1 MGVIQVPGERSGQL
15 YSIQIDGD
23 VPTNTEYARIADYV
37 KQQEDAFAQR
47 YEQSF
52 GEVLE
57 EDDGTAIGRGFE
69 RGKKQIKQAFGET
82 LGTIGEKSGLE
93 ALATY
98 GQGLEERAR
107 QELGELQIQQPERMQ
122 STDVDSIGS
131 ALRYAGEVVGE
142 QIPQLGLGLGAAIAA
157 PVVVPATTALGSFA
171 VGATAAAGVTAPI
184 LFGNN
189 IQRQEDEV
197 AAGKKA
203 SVDVGDALI
212 ATFGQATL
220 EGIADKILL
229 GGAFRSLGKSI
240 FTRTASRVGSGAT
253 TEGLTEVGQQMMER
267 AQAGLSIDSEDA
279 IAEYREAAI
288 AGGLIGGGT
297 RATIGPFGERDSE
310 TTETTETDDT
320 TRGQED
326 NVGQDTQTAPP
337 VEPEQLEL
345 DLDDPLLR
353 PQLREGQEQ
362 GELFTAASEYNPAE
376 EKEAQN
382 KDDPNYKKGKAEQ
395 TEKQRA
401 AAAAAAAG
409 VTSDAAL
416 ENDQTNLFNEE
427 VRKKEKAAAKAKNKT
442 NEYLKDK
449 TQESGAAAIKSEQT
463 GKNIEV
469 GKKSVETTETTE
481 EAFTPNFVKNVL
493 GIQRP
498 RAPLLLAATEG
509 DLSGKSLNDPVVV
522 DRLSKYVNRR
532 GAESN
537 AVLTSMRERGYEY
550 DGKQF
555 VRLES
560 EGVGTSDADSGSG
573 VAGTEG
579 AGGRNTDTE
588 GAVSP
593 NTGGV
598 GTDLSDTESSDV
610 AERKQSGALTDE
622 EAQYIRQNPLSAEA
636 QAEAEKRRLIRETP
650 GGYAALV
657 RNALAETGTTISPE
671 VLVEQDELDA
681 RKAKLAE
688 EQRGGLAVP
697 TGPMTGAIGG
707 AETEAD
713 ANFVPVPAP
722 VEVPDAP
729 PVRGASVSQ
738 EQLQAMEAQQ
748 DAAAQARIDK
758 IFESNRGKQPQRRE
772 YHDTQVDPRSAPE
785 VTTAV
790 DKEAIAELLETSD
803 TNLKGD
809 ANASARAAKLFF
821 KRFRRP
827 VDALAEIGAVRADG
841 PTQSIEKDYTPVQFA
856 FYDGMT
862 QNSAIQASL
871 WVNNNLSR
879 QARNEVRDAKIAAR
893 IDPNDNRRDA
903 YLGVVKAAQAVIASD
918 ARKVRRQLAK
928 QEKGTAETARKREV
942 KKQLDKSVEVP
953 LVLNAPKPIRLRSG
967 QEVYRITTPQKG
979 LSTIEANLVEK
990 GFKRRKVRKNETVPE
1005 DAYTLLDEKDGAEIL
1020 YVYQDTRNKNE
1031 LLTKEYHKEIVED
1044 LEYTLETYD
1053 MLLIDPVKGL
1063 DQKLLPS
1070 IQNALQRGDLQFA
1083 VDAIATTSRVKR
1095 IREIAAKLGNVVGST
1110 QIQVVDDL
1118 SPLAGRRAAGLFSP
1132 EQNTIYIDAN
1142 NGMNVHTILHEMT
1155 HAATSA
1161 SIAANPS
1168 LPEVKQ
1174 LQTIL
1179 ENIRKQFGEVYG
1191 TANLDEFVAEAFS
1204 NPEFQSAL
1212 ALSKVDGGKTSNW
1225 ERFTAAIKRA
1235 VRRILGLSPS
1245 PNALSEVDRL
1255 VEGLLAPA
1263 PATRA
1268 APNMLM
1274 AADNKKGAAG
1284 LVQNIA
1290 NVVPE
1295 SGKDKIADLSSVVFD
1310 EGVGKTAKSW
1320 TLNTL
1325 PVNILTDIASKRIP
1339 FAKQLNMLIN
1349 KQSGALRQRSEV
1361 LDSILNNL
1369 HAWQRKNKELAKVL
1383 NNIIPRST
1391 FLKVD
1396 PSRSDP
1402 KYMKT
1407 IRDDKERSAEYDQ
1420 LRAEY
1425 DKLDDAGKAFYR
1437 QMRNYFQDTY
1447 DDIIAALDARLEAT
1461 IPDAEVKQ
1469 NAFEKLRQLL
1479 QKDTGVIRPYFP
1491 LQRKGNYRLA
1501 YTAPDP
1507 DSGRPELF
1515 VEYYPTLRKA
1525 EQARA
1530 KIIGVDA
1537 EAAITDAN
1545 TIMDF
1550 RKVPNTGF
1558 VRDILVTLQF
1568 SQDKFN
1574 SDENYRKVMQEI
1586 VDLSLDAMPERSFMQ
1601 NFRRRKGV
1609 RGFIGDTTPTG
1620 MGAMDFDAY
1629 TMLKEKGRDLN
1640 RQLVQLRS
1648 AAEIEKFRK
1657 DLAPYKTDP
1666 STAMIAQ
1673 KLDQIADF
1681 AQSPNVPRVSQ
1692 VINSLGFGMTM
1703 GLNFSSAAITFFDVA
1718 MSAMPILAG
1727 THKLGPTSRAFGT
1740 ATKLFLG
1747 APSKRTIMATGP
1759 DGELV
1764 PQEVNMGMAGKSISN
1779 YDLNSLPK
1787 MLKDIRADIL
1797 IKMGVDQGQ
1806 FNQSMTQE
1814 NLEIGRDAPLE
1825 TFNKYSSFMFH
1836 HSERFNRET
1845 TLTAAYMLE
1854 VNKMRREKGQL
1865 TDADYEKAAQ
1875 EAIDTTEF
1883 TLGAT
1888 AAAGRPIV
1896 AQKGIGNILFLF
1908 KRFAISKYYMMA
1920 KLAQESAAG
1929 NKAAQA
1935 ATRNFLIST
1944 GIFAG
1949 LGGMPLMG
1957 GIGAMYN
1964 LFAEDDEDDFEAAT
1978 RKLVGEGIYGGL
1990 ANEILGVDLANRI
2003 SMNSLLYRAPLI
2015 DKDQSNL
2022 WTLIEQLGGPVIG
2035 VGLSIERGM
2044 KDIYEGEVQRGIEA
2058 MAPAA
2063 VRNGLKSFRFATEGA
2078 ETRRGDPV
2086 TEDINPYNVVM
2097 QGLGFAPQGYIQQLE
2112 VNKNV
2117 RRREDAVN
2125 SRRTKLLRRRNMA
2138 IREGD
2143 IDELEKVERL
2153 IDEYNA
2159 SLPQDADTRK
2169 KRITSDTKQSSL
2181 RTFDRTTGDMRGGIT
2196 TTDFSRSILEQYD
2209 LN

>member
-1383 NNIIPRST
+1383 NNIPRST

>member
-1 MGVIQVPGERSGQL
+1 MGVYKYDDPETGIGYDLNIV
-15 YSIQIDGD
+15 GD
-23 VPTNTEYARIADYV
+23 TPTNEEFARLAAKLRIDRAN
-37 KQQEDAFAQR
+37 FATR
-47 YEQSF
+47 YEETF
-52 GEVLE
+52 GEYE
-57 EDDGTAIGRGFE
+57 EPDDGTAIGRGFE

-82 LGTIGEKSGLE
+82 LGTIGEEAGLGF
-93 ALATY
+93 LAEY
-98 GQGLEERAR
+98 GQDVEERAR
-107 QELGELQIQQPERMQ
+107 QELGELMLEQPERLQ
-122 STDVDSIGS
+122 STDVDSVGS
-131 ALRYAGEVVGE
+131 ALQYAGEVVGE
-142 QIPQLGLGLGAAIAA
+142 QIPQLGLGLGAAVAA
-157 PVVVPATTALGSFA
+157 PILAPAATTATALGSFA

-203 SVDVGDALI
+203 SVDVGAALK
-212 ATFGQATL
+212 ATFGQAAL
-220 EGIADKILL
+220 EGISDKILL
-229 GGAFRSLGKSI
+229 GSVFRPLGKSI
-240 FTRTASRVGSGAT
+240 FTRTVSRAGGGAT
-253 TEGLTEVGQQMMER
+253 TESLTEVGQQMMER
-267 AQAGLSIDSEDA
+267 AQAGLPIDSEDA

-297 RATIGPFGERDSE
+297 RATLGAVGERDPE
-310 TTETTETDDT
+310 ITETTETGGT
-320 TRGQED
+320 APGPEGQ
-326 NVGQDTQTAPP
+326 VVPDTQTTPP

-345 DLDDPLLR
+345 DLGDPLLR

-362 GELFTAASEYNPAE
+362 GELFTTASEYNPAQ

-395 TEKQRA
+395 TDADRA
-401 AAAAAAAG
+401 AATAETA
-409 VTSDAAL
+409 VKTTTENSAL
-416 ENDQTNLFNEE
+416 EKDQANLVNEQ
-427 VRKKEKAAAKAKNKT
+427 VREQEKANKKAAAKT
-442 NEYLKDK
+442 QEYLKDK
-449 TQESGAAAIKSEQT
+449 TQESGTAAIESEQT
-463 GKNIEV
+463 GKQIEV
-469 GKKSVETTETTE
+469 GKKPVETTETTE
-481 EAFTPNFVKNVL
+481 DAFTPNFVKNVL

-498 RAPLLLAATEG
+498 RAPLLIAATEG
-509 DLSGKSLNDPVVV
+509 DLSGKSLNDPAVV

-537 AVLTSMRERGYEY
+537 AVLTSMKERGYEY
-550 DGKQF
+550 VGNQF
-555 VRLES
+555 VRPES
-560 EGVGTSDADSGSG
+560 EGVGTGVQDSGSG
-573 VAGTEG
+573 VAGTDG
-579 AGGRNTDTE
+579 AGGGNQNTTE
-588 GAVSP
+588 S
-593 NTGGV
+593 TSSDEGGV
-598 GTDLSDTESSDV
+598 GTNLSDTESSDV
-610 AERKQSGALTDE
+610 ATREQPDTL
-622 EAQYIRQNPLSAEA
+622 EA
-636 QAEAEKRRLIRETP
+636 
-650 GGYAALV
+650 
-657 RNALAETGTTISPE
+657 SPE
-671 VLVEQDELDA
+671 PEVTPDEQA
-681 RKAKLAE
+681 
-688 EQRGGLAVP
+688 AV
-697 TGPMTGAIGG
+697 GG
-707 AETEAD
+707 AETGA
-713 ANFVPVPAP
+713 AGQVIPKAVR
-722 VEVPDAP
+722 VPDAP
-729 PVRGASVSQ
+729 EIQGAPVPQ

-758 IFESNRGKQPQRRE
+758 IFESNRGKQPQVRE
-772 YHDTQVDPRSAPE
+772 YHDMQVDPRSAPE

-790 DKEAIAELLETSD
+790 DKEGIAELLETSD
-803 TNLKGD
+803 KDLNSQAK
-809 ANASARAAKLFF
+809 AAKLFF

-827 VDALAEIGAVRADG
+827 VDALAEMGAVSVEG
-841 PTQSIEKDYTPVQFA
+841 PTQSVEKEYTPVAFA
-856 FYDGMT
+856 FYKGMT
-862 QNSAIQASL
+862 QKAAMDARK
-871 WVNNNLSR
+871 WVFDNLSR
-879 QARNEVRDAKIAAR
+879 QAFVETRDASVLARKDPEDNRSDTYLAFIKEVKRLQKKEDKAFQKQMDRELDALKLEAQTRAPAAPDQEIRAEGAIGATELIKGQTAFDSYLLGMGFKKRKIPKQDDYVF
-893 IDPNDNRRDA
+893 IDPDTK
-903 YLGVVKAAQAVIASD
+903 KALTD
-918 ARKVRRQLAK
+918 EELM
-928 QEKGTAETARKREV
+928 
-942 KKQLDKSVEVP
+942 DF
-953 LVLNAPKPIRLRSG
+953 
-967 QEVYRITTPQKG
+967 YD
-979 LSTIEANLVEK
+979 
-990 GFKRRKVRKNETVPE
+990 GF
-1005 DAYTLLDEKDGAEIL
+1005 AYTKS
-1020 YVYQDTRNKNE
+1020 E
-1031 LLTKEYHKEIVED
+1031 LGF
-1044 LEYTLETYD
+1044 
-1053 MLLIDPVKGL
+1053 LLIDPVKGL

-1083 VDAIATTSRVKR
+1083 VDAIASTSQVKR

-1118 SPLAGRRAAGLFSP
+1118 SPLAGRRAAGMFSP
-1132 EQNTIYIDAN
+1132 EENTIYIDAN

-1225 ERFTAAIKRA
+1225 ERFTAAIKRV

-1255 VEGLLAPA
+1255 VEGLLSPS

-1295 SGKDKIADLSSVVFD
+1295 SGRDKIADLSSVVFD
-1310 EGVGKTAKSW
+1310 EGIGRTAKSW

-1325 PVNILTDIASKRIP
+1325 PVNILTDIASKKIP
-1339 FAKQLNMLIN
+1339 FAKQLNTLIN
-1349 KQSGALRQRSEV
+1349 KQSGALRQKSEV

-1369 HAWQRKNKELAKVL
+1369 HAWQRKNKDLAKIL

-1391 FLKVD
+1391 YLKVD

-1407 IRDDKERSAEYDQ
+1407 IRDDAERSAEYDQ

-1447 DDIIAALDARLEAT
+1447 DDIISALDARLEAT
-1461 IPDAEVKQ
+1461 IPDAEVKK
-1469 NAFEKLRQLL
+1469 NAFEQLRQLL

-1491 LQRKGNYRLA
+1491 LMRKGTYRLA
-1501 YTAPDP
+1501 YTALDP
-1507 DSGRPELF
+1507 LNPENKVGERF

-1530 KIIGVDA
+1530 KVLSLGGDINPDI
-1537 EAAITDAN
+1537 EITDASN
-1545 TIMDF
+1545 PMNLT
-1550 RKVPNTGF
+1550 KTPNTGF
-1558 VRDILVTLQF
+1558 VRDILNTLQF
-1568 SQDKFN
+1568 NEDKFT

-1620 MGAMDFDAY
+1620 MGGMDFDAY

-1648 AAEIEKFRK
+1648 AADIEKFRK
-1657 DLAPYKTDP
+1657 DLEPYKTDP
-1666 STAMIAQ
+1666 STAMMAQ
-1673 KLDQIADF
+1673 KLDQIASF

-1718 MSAMPILAG
+1718 MSAMPVLAG
-1727 THKLGPTSRAFGT
+1727 KHKLGPTSRAFGT

-1747 APSKRTIMATGP
+1747 APSKRTVMATGP

-1779 YDLNSLPK
+1779 YDLDSLPE
-1787 MLKDIRADIL
+1787 MLRNIRADIL

-1836 HSERFNRET
+1836 HSERYNRET

-1854 VNKMRREKGQL
+1854 VNKMQREKGQL

-1875 EAIDTTEF
+1875 EAIDITEF

-1908 KRFAISKYYMMA
+1908 KRFAISKYYMMT

-1944 GIFAG
+1944 GLFAG

-1957 GIGAMYN
+1957 GIGAIYN
-1964 LFAEDDEDDFEAAT
+1964 LFADDDEDDFEAAT

-2044 KDIYEGEVQRGIEA
+2044 KDVYQGEVQRGIEA

-2063 VRNGLKSFRFATEGA
+2063 IRNGLKSFRFATEGA
-2078 ETRRGDPV
+2078 TTRRGDPI

-2097 QGLGFAPQGYIQQLE
+2097 QGLGFAPQAYIQQLE

-2117 RRREDAVN
+2117 RRREDAIN

-2143 IDELEKVERL
+2143 RDELEKVERL
-2153 IDEYNA
+2153 IEEYNA

-2169 KRITSDTKQSSL
+2169 KLITSDTKRNSL
-2181 RTFDRTTGDMRGGIT
+2181 RTFNRTTGDMRGGIT

-2209 LN
+2209 FQ

>member
-1 MGVIQVPGERSGQL
+1 
-15 YSIQIDGD
+15 
-23 VPTNTEYARIADYV
+23 
-37 KQQEDAFAQR
+37 
-47 YEQSF
+47 
-52 GEVLE
+52 
-57 EDDGTAIGRGFE
+57 
-69 RGKKQIKQAFGET
+69 
-82 LGTIGEKSGLE
+82 
-93 ALATY
+93 
-98 GQGLEERAR
+98 
-107 QELGELQIQQPERMQ
+107 
-122 STDVDSIGS
+122 
-131 ALRYAGEVVGE
+131 
-142 QIPQLGLGLGAAIAA
+142 
-157 PVVVPATTALGSFA
+157 
-171 VGATAAAGVTAPI
+171 
-184 LFGNN
+184 
-189 IQRQEDEV
+189 
-197 AAGKKA
+197 
-203 SVDVGDALI
+203 
-212 ATFGQATL
+212 
-220 EGIADKILL
+220 
-229 GGAFRSLGKSI
+229 
-240 FTRTASRVGSGAT
+240 
-253 TEGLTEVGQQMMER
+253 
-267 AQAGLSIDSEDA
+267 
-279 IAEYREAAI
+279 
-288 AGGLIGGGT
+288 
-297 RATIGPFGERDSE
+297 
-310 TTETTETDDT
+310 
-320 TRGQED
+320 
-326 NVGQDTQTAPP
+326 
-337 VEPEQLEL
+337 
-345 DLDDPLLR
+345 
-353 PQLREGQEQ
+353 
-362 GELFTAASEYNPAE
+362 
-376 EKEAQN
+376 
-382 KDDPNYKKGKAEQ
+382 
-395 TEKQRA
+395 
-401 AAAAAAAG
+401 
-409 VTSDAAL
+409 
-416 ENDQTNLFNEE
+416 
-427 VRKKEKAAAKAKNKT
+427 
-442 NEYLKDK
+442 
-449 TQESGAAAIKSEQT
+449 
-463 GKNIEV
+463 
-469 GKKSVETTETTE
+469 
-481 EAFTPNFVKNVL
+481 
-493 GIQRP
+493 
-498 RAPLLLAATEG
+498 
-509 DLSGKSLNDPVVV
+509 
-522 DRLSKYVNRR
+522 
-532 GAESN
+532 
-537 AVLTSMRERGYEY
+537 
-550 DGKQF
+550 
-555 VRLES
+555 
-560 EGVGTSDADSGSG
+560 
-573 VAGTEG
+573 
-579 AGGRNTDTE
+579 
-588 GAVSP
+588 
-593 NTGGV
+593 
-598 GTDLSDTESSDV
+598 
-610 AERKQSGALTDE
+610 
-622 EAQYIRQNPLSAEA
+622 
-636 QAEAEKRRLIRETP
+636 
-650 GGYAALV
+650 
-657 RNALAETGTTISPE
+657 
-671 VLVEQDELDA
+671 
-681 RKAKLAE
+681 
-688 EQRGGLAVP
+688 
-697 TGPMTGAIGG
+697 
-707 AETEAD
+707 
-713 ANFVPVPAP
+713 
-722 VEVPDAP
+722 
-729 PVRGASVSQ
+729 
-738 EQLQAMEAQQ
+738 
-748 DAAAQARIDK
+748 
-758 IFESNRGKQPQRRE
+758 
-772 YHDTQVDPRSAPE
+772 
-785 VTTAV
+785 
-790 DKEAIAELLETSD
+790 
-803 TNLKGD
+803 
-809 ANASARAAKLFF
+809 
-821 KRFRRP
+821 
-827 VDALAEIGAVRADG
+827 
-841 PTQSIEKDYTPVQFA
+841 
-856 FYDGMT
+856 
-862 QNSAIQASL
+862 
-871 WVNNNLSR
+871 
-879 QARNEVRDAKIAAR
+879 
-893 IDPNDNRRDA
+893 
-903 YLGVVKAAQAVIASD
+903 
-918 ARKVRRQLAK
+918 
-928 QEKGTAETARKREV
+928 
-942 KKQLDKSVEVP
+942 
-953 LVLNAPKPIRLRSG
+953 
-967 QEVYRITTPQKG
+967 
-979 LSTIEANLVEK
+979 
-990 GFKRRKVRKNETVPE
+990 
-1005 DAYTLLDEKDGAEIL
+1005 
-1020 YVYQDTRNKNE
+1020 
-1031 LLTKEYHKEIVED
+1031 
-1044 LEYTLETYD
+1044 
-1053 MLLIDPVKGL
+1053 
-1063 DQKLLPS
+1063 
-1070 IQNALQRGDLQFA
+1070 
-1083 VDAIATTSRVKR
+1083 
-1095 IREIAAKLGNVVGST
+1095 
-1110 QIQVVDDL
+1110 
-1118 SPLAGRRAAGLFSP
+1118 
-1132 EQNTIYIDAN
+1132 
-1142 NGMNVHTILHEMT
+1142 MNVHTILHEMA

-1225 ERFTAAIKRA
+1225 ERFTAAIKRV
-1235 VRRILGLSPS
+1235 VRKILGLSPS

-1295 SGKDKIADLSSVVFD
+1295 SGRDKIADLSSVVFD

-1437 QMRNYFQDTY
+1437 QMRNYFQNTY

-1530 KIIGVDA
+1530 KIIETDA

-1854 VNKMRREKGQL
+1854 VNKMQREKGQL
-1865 TDADYEKAAQ
+1865 TDADYEKVAQ

-1964 LFAEDDEDDFEAAT
+1964 LFAEDDEDDFESAT

-2159 SLPQDADTRK
+2159 SLPGCRHP
-2169 KRITSDTKQSSL
+2169 
-2181 RTFDRTTGDMRGGIT
+2181 
-2196 TTDFSRSILEQYD
+2196 
-2209 LN
+2209 

>member
-1 MGVIQVPGERSGQL
+1 
-15 YSIQIDGD
+15 
-23 VPTNTEYARIADYV
+23 
-37 KQQEDAFAQR
+37 
-47 YEQSF
+47 
-52 GEVLE
+52 
-57 EDDGTAIGRGFE
+57 
-69 RGKKQIKQAFGET
+69 
-82 LGTIGEKSGLE
+82 
-93 ALATY
+93 
-98 GQGLEERAR
+98 
-107 QELGELQIQQPERMQ
+107 
-122 STDVDSIGS
+122 
-131 ALRYAGEVVGE
+131 
-142 QIPQLGLGLGAAIAA
+142 
-157 PVVVPATTALGSFA
+157 
-171 VGATAAAGVTAPI
+171 
-184 LFGNN
+184 
-189 IQRQEDEV
+189 
-197 AAGKKA
+197 
-203 SVDVGDALI
+203 
-212 ATFGQATL
+212 
-220 EGIADKILL
+220 
-229 GGAFRSLGKSI
+229 
-240 FTRTASRVGSGAT
+240 
-253 TEGLTEVGQQMMER
+253 
-267 AQAGLSIDSEDA
+267 
-279 IAEYREAAI
+279 
-288 AGGLIGGGT
+288 
-297 RATIGPFGERDSE
+297 
-310 TTETTETDDT
+310 
-320 TRGQED
+320 
-326 NVGQDTQTAPP
+326 
-337 VEPEQLEL
+337 
-345 DLDDPLLR
+345 
-353 PQLREGQEQ
+353 
-362 GELFTAASEYNPAE
+362 
-376 EKEAQN
+376 
-382 KDDPNYKKGKAEQ
+382 
-395 TEKQRA
+395 
-401 AAAAAAAG
+401 
-409 VTSDAAL
+409 
-416 ENDQTNLFNEE
+416 
-427 VRKKEKAAAKAKNKT
+427 
-442 NEYLKDK
+442 
-449 TQESGAAAIKSEQT
+449 
-463 GKNIEV
+463 
-469 GKKSVETTETTE
+469 
-481 EAFTPNFVKNVL
+481 
-493 GIQRP
+493 
-498 RAPLLLAATEG
+498 
-509 DLSGKSLNDPVVV
+509 
-522 DRLSKYVNRR
+522 
-532 GAESN
+532 
-537 AVLTSMRERGYEY
+537 
-550 DGKQF
+550 
-555 VRLES
+555 
-560 EGVGTSDADSGSG
+560 
-573 VAGTEG
+573 
-579 AGGRNTDTE
+579 
-588 GAVSP
+588 
-593 NTGGV
+593 
-598 GTDLSDTESSDV
+598 
-610 AERKQSGALTDE
+610 
-622 EAQYIRQNPLSAEA
+622 
-636 QAEAEKRRLIRETP
+636 
-650 GGYAALV
+650 
-657 RNALAETGTTISPE
+657 
-671 VLVEQDELDA
+671 
-681 RKAKLAE
+681 
-688 EQRGGLAVP
+688 
-697 TGPMTGAIGG
+697 
-707 AETEAD
+707 
-713 ANFVPVPAP
+713 
-722 VEVPDAP
+722 
-729 PVRGASVSQ
+729 
-738 EQLQAMEAQQ
+738 
-748 DAAAQARIDK
+748 
-758 IFESNRGKQPQRRE
+758 
-772 YHDTQVDPRSAPE
+772 
-785 VTTAV
+785 
-790 DKEAIAELLETSD
+790 
-803 TNLKGD
+803 
-809 ANASARAAKLFF
+809 
-821 KRFRRP
+821 
-827 VDALAEIGAVRADG
+827 
-841 PTQSIEKDYTPVQFA
+841 
-856 FYDGMT
+856 
-862 QNSAIQASL
+862 
-871 WVNNNLSR
+871 
-879 QARNEVRDAKIAAR
+879 
-893 IDPNDNRRDA
+893 
-903 YLGVVKAAQAVIASD
+903 
-918 ARKVRRQLAK
+918 
-928 QEKGTAETARKREV
+928 
-942 KKQLDKSVEVP
+942 
-953 LVLNAPKPIRLRSG
+953 
-967 QEVYRITTPQKG
+967 
-979 LSTIEANLVEK
+979 
-990 GFKRRKVRKNETVPE
+990 
-1005 DAYTLLDEKDGAEIL
+1005 
-1020 YVYQDTRNKNE
+1020 
-1031 LLTKEYHKEIVED
+1031 
-1044 LEYTLETYD
+1044 
-1053 MLLIDPVKGL
+1053 
-1063 DQKLLPS
+1063 
-1070 IQNALQRGDLQFA
+1070 
-1083 VDAIATTSRVKR
+1083 
-1095 IREIAAKLGNVVGST
+1095 
-1110 QIQVVDDL
+1110 
-1118 SPLAGRRAAGLFSP
+1118 
-1132 EQNTIYIDAN
+1132 
-1142 NGMNVHTILHEMT
+1142 
-1155 HAATSA
+1155 
-1161 SIAANPS
+1161 
-1168 LPEVKQ
+1168 
-1174 LQTIL
+1174 
-1179 ENIRKQFGEVYG
+1179 
-1191 TANLDEFVAEAFS
+1191 
-1204 NPEFQSAL
+1204 
-1212 ALSKVDGGKTSNW
+1212 
-1225 ERFTAAIKRA
+1225 
-1235 VRRILGLSPS
+1235 
-1245 PNALSEVDRL
+1245 
-1255 VEGLLAPA
+1255 
-1263 PATRA
+1263 
-1268 APNMLM
+1268 
-1274 AADNKKGAAG
+1274 
-1284 LVQNIA
+1284 
-1290 NVVPE
+1290 
-1295 SGKDKIADLSSVVFD
+1295 
-1310 EGVGKTAKSW
+1310 
-1320 TLNTL
+1320 
-1325 PVNILTDIASKRIP
+1325 
-1339 FAKQLNMLIN
+1339 
-1349 KQSGALRQRSEV
+1349 
-1361 LDSILNNL
+1361 
-1369 HAWQRKNKELAKVL
+1369 
-1383 NNIIPRST
+1383 
-1391 FLKVD
+1391 
-1396 PSRSDP
+1396 
-1402 KYMKT
+1402 MKT